1 MIYDFFNAPDWN
13 EYLPVDR
20 LIAGGGG
27 RWAQSAINLGTQTI
41 DQTTTGHRLS
51 ALDGADV
58 ALA

>member
-1 MIYDFFNAPDWN
+1 M
-13 EYLPVDR
+13 DR

-27 RWAQSAINLGTQTI
+27 RGAQGAINLGTQTI